1 MLANMM
7 FDTKLPPGVVMA
19 TPFGD
24 DTVLNDISV
33 KVLSR
38 FTLIILIFIF
48 GRKEIVLI
56 CV

>member
-1 MLANMM
+1 MM